1 MGEKKEK
8 ILDLSGRL
16 LARNTL
22 LDLIGQVP
30 LLFFATLTTPLTF
43 QDFRMESRYA

>member
-16 LARNTL
+16 LARNAL
-22 LDLIGQVP
+22 LNFIGQVP
-30 LLFFATLTTPLTF
+30 LLFLATLTIPLTF
-43 QDFRMESRYA
+43 QDFRMESCYA

>member
-22 LDLIGQVP
+22 LDFIGQVP
-30 LLFFATLTTPLTF
+30 LLFLATLTTPLTY
-43 QDFRMESRYA
+43 QGFRTESRYA